1 MTPSISPDKLK
12 NIHKAAIIAGGI
24 DEISL
29 IDTIR
34 DEATL
39 FYIAERSNYID
50 GEYRRSAWIMWSIAN
65 YHPFME
71 GNKRTA
77 LLSGEIVL
85 DNEFINVDD
94 ASMDIYIRNM
104 ASGNINEEEL
114 YEWIKSHAKCL
125 DEYDNEHIEILVK
138 IHKEALKLLS
148 I

>member
-1 MTPSISPDKLK
+1 
-12 NIHKAAIIAGGI
+12 
-24 DEISL
+24 
-29 IDTIR
+29 
-34 DEATL
+34 
-39 FYIAERSNYID
+39 
-50 GEYRRSAWIMWSIAN
+50 MWSIAN

-77 LLSGEIVL
+77 ILSGEIVL